1 MVYYMEQNMVTGNFE
16 VYNGVDLIRAFD
28 NLEKAKRYL
37 KVLKSPEYNKIVR
50 YYPLE
55 IERIL
60 NIII

>member
-1 MVYYMEQNMVTGNFE
+1 MEYYIEQNQEEGYFE
-16 VYNGVDLIRAFD
+16 VYSGVDLIRAFD

-37 KVLKSPEYNKIVR
+37 KVLKSPEYDKIVR

-60 NIII
+60 NMII